1 MSMFSFHDKSQFNR
15 SWIQWTAIVLL
26 AHFVIG
32 LVIVMVLN
40 GKLVNH
46 ILTPIFQFLGIF
58 QIIWPQQ
65 PVDSLHFL
73 ATKSLFAFAHH
84 DPRSGLNLWT
94 LEYDTYTLII
104 YIVLSALMGW
114 VVTTYRHQA
123 ISIPSGPAI
132 IIAVGLFFIAL
143 SVSYMTAIEH
153 CSGAT
158 WVGFVGLYG
167 MGFDEFE
174 LYPAYQI
181 ICAAVG
187 IVTVTGGLIWL
198 INGKNRGFA

>member
-1 MSMFSFHDKSQFNR
+1 MFSFHDKAQFNR
-15 SWIQWTAIVLL
+15 SWLQWTIIILV
-26 AHFVIG
+26 AHFIVG
-32 LVIVMVLN
+32 LIIVTLLN

-46 ILTPIFQFLGIF
+46 ILLPVFQFLGIF
-58 QIIWPQQ
+58 QIIWPEQ
-65 PVDSLHFL
+65 PLDSLHFL
-73 ATKSLFAFAHH
+73 ATKSLFAFAHK

-94 LEYDTYTLII
+94 LEYDSYTLLI

-114 VVTTYRHQA
+114 VISTYRQQA
-123 ISIPSGPAI
+123 ISIPIGPAI
-132 IIAVGLFFIAL
+132 TIAIGLFFVAL
-143 SVSYMTAIEH
+143 SVSYMTVIEH

-181 ICAAVG
+181 ICAALG
-187 IVTVTGGLIWL
+187 IAAVSGGLIWL
-198 INGKNRGFA
+198 INSKNRAFA